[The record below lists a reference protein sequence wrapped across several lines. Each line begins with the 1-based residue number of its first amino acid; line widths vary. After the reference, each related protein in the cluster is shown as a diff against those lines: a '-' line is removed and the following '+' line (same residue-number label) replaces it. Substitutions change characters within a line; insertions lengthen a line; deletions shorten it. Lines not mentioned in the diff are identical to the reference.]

1 MDETRGPPE
10 VCREQKVLA
19 PECLVDPRAQDQSP
33 IHSTLSHARQHDQ
46 LPLPNG
52 RGWLVL
58 RGGLSCRPWSVS
70 EGFGVEGSGGSGQ
83 IEEGCGRCG
92 LSRWD
97 GVRWSVKRQACQ
109 EWDSNPRL
117 QGRLRPER
125 SALDRSAILTAG
137 LGRRPLAS
145 QAPGAQARTSRPDGT
160 ASRGRHGSGRV
171 WPRLGARAAG
181 LARRP
186 LPCQSTDDG
195 TLLGARVPPGA
206 GPDPRP
212 AAPRLSPQ
220 HAGWPGCVTPASRRD
235 PASVARNHSHS
246 APVA

>member
-1 MDETRGPPE
+1 MR
-10 VCREQKVLA
+10 
-19 PECLVDPRAQDQSP
+19 
-33 IHSTLSHARQHDQ
+33 
-46 LPLPNG
+46 
-52 RGWLVL
+52 
-58 RGGLSCRPWSVS
+58 
-70 EGFGVEGSGGSGQ
+70 
-83 IEEGCGRCG
+83 G

-125 SALDRSAILTAG
+125 SALDRSAILTAA

-145 QAPGAQARTSRPDGT
+145 QATGDRRPAPGAQARASGLQRT
-160 ASRGRHGSGRV
+160 ARRGRRPSGLV

-181 LARRP
+181 LARRT
-186 LPCQSTDDG
+186 LPCQKSTDDG
-195 TLLGARVPPGA
+195 TLLGARVPPGP

-212 AAPRLSPQ
+212 AGPCLSPQ
-220 HAGWPGCVTPASRRD
+220 HAGRPGCVAPASRPD
-235 PASVARNHSHS
+235 TASVARNHSHS

>member
-1 MDETRGPPE
+1 MKETR
-10 VCREQKVLA
+10 
-19 PECLVDPRAQDQSP
+19 
-33 IHSTLSHARQHDQ
+33 
-46 LPLPNG
+46 
-52 RGWLVL
+52 
-58 RGGLSCRPWSVS
+58 
-70 EGFGVEGSGGSGQ
+70 
-83 IEEGCGRCG
+83 G

-145 QAPGAQARTSRPDGT
+145 QATGAQARTSGLDRTARRGMRP
-160 ASRGRHGSGRV
+160 SGLV

-181 LARRP
+181 LARRT
-186 LPCQSTDDG
+186 LLCQKSTDDR
-195 TLLGARVPPGA
+195 TLLGARVPPGP

-212 AAPRLSPQ
+212 AGPCLSPQ
-220 HAGWPGCVTPASRRD
+220 QAGRPGCVAPASGPD
-235 PASVARNHSHS
+235 TASVARNHSHS